1 MSSDVQLEVGVAR
14 NTPAEHYWLHFAY
27 QNHTNS

>member
-1 MSSDVQLEVGVAR
+1 MGEVVKPEVGAAQ